1 MTALDAAAGPRD
13 ASATAQASRPSA
25 PGAHGA
31 HMDRIYRLTRHV
43 YDATRKFF
51 LLGRDTLL
59 DAVPADAT
67 RVVEVGCGT
76 ARNLVLLARRRPG
89 ASLFGLDASAEMLRT
104 ASRQVARA
112 GVADR
117 VTLRHALA
125 EDLRPALFGLD
136 APLDAALFP
145 YSLSMMP
152 GWRAA
157 LDAAIASVRPGGAI
171 LIVDFWDQ
179 AAWPGPLR
187 RLLVWWLGLFSVRF
201 RPELLEHLRHLE
213 GGGAVRLDVRGI
225 GGRYAYIARL
235 TRA

>member
-1 MTALDAAAGPRD
+1 MAAIG
-13 ASATAQASRPSA
+13 ATASKGTSGRTRD

-51 LLGRDTLL
+51 LLGRDALL
-59 DAVPADAT
+59 DAVPEDA
-67 RVVEVGCGT
+67 RLAVEVGCGT

-89 ASLFGLDASAEMLRT
+89 AALFGLDASAEMLRS
-104 ASRQVARA
+104 ASAQVARA
-112 GVADR
+112 GIARR

-136 APLDAALFP
+136 RPFDAVLFP

-152 GWRAA
+152 GWREA
-157 LDAAIASVRPGGAI
+157 LDAAIASVRPGGVI

-179 AAWPGPLR
+179 ASWPGPAR
-187 RLLVWWLGLFSVRF
+187 RVLVWWLGLFSVRF
-201 RPELLEHLRHLE
+201 RPEVLEHLRGLHDA
-213 GGGAVRLDVRGI
+213 GAVRLDVRGI

-235 TRA
+235 ERA

>member
-1 MTALDAAAGPRD
+1 
-13 ASATAQASRPSA
+13 
-25 PGAHGA
+25 
-31 HMDRIYRLTRHV
+31 RIYRLTRHV